1 MKRDLSAL
9 PSVRS
14 TAPPSAVAP
23 LRLQAAV
30 VRALLDEL
38 EERTPA
44 GDASGITEQLA
55 DELERLGRDALRAS
69 SAIGRALAANRP
81 AARHDATEDE
91 PRIPHWLPLVAF

>member
-1 MKRDLSAL
+1 MKRDLPAQ

-14 TAPPSAVAP
+14 TVPPSPVAP

-38 EERTPA
+38 DEHAPTSDVSA
-44 GDASGITEQLA
+44 ITEQLA
-55 DELERLGRDALRAS
+55 EELERLGRDALRAS
-69 SAIGRALAANRP
+69 NAIGRALASTRP
-81 AARHDATEDE
+81 AARQEAAEDE